1 MEKDNAGEIEFN
13 KLVASAR
20 AELVQARKEKLDK
33 RIEAIETVAKALAEL
48 GIDPD
53 TVKQAFGI

>member
-20 AELVQARKEKLDK
+20 AELVQAREEELAK
-33 RIEAIETVAKALAEL
+33 RVAAIEAIAKAMAAL
-48 GIDPD
+48 GVDAD
-53 TVKQAFGI
+53 TVRQAFGI

>member
-33 RIEAIETVAKALAEL
+33 RIEAIETVAKAMAAL
-48 GIDPD
+48 GVDAD
-53 TVKQAFGI
+53 TVRQAFGI